1 MSAEYEKDGRVIPKI
16 KISENPVKITNPGEK
31 KLWRIYDK
39 ASGKAVADLISLAHE
54 TYDESKPLTIYDPIN
69 TWKSMTLTDYTM
81 RDLHVQIFKAGECVY
96 ESPSLNEIQKYCE
109 AEMDTFWDQYKRLL
123 NPHRYKVDLSDSLWM
138 LKHSMLQ
145 NYKRG

>member
-1 MSAEYEKDGRVIPKI
+1 
-16 KISENPVKITNPGEK
+16 
-31 KLWRIYDK
+31 
-39 ASGKAVADLISLAHE
+39 
-54 TYDESKPLTIYDPIN
+54 
-69 TWKSMTLTDYTM
+69 MTLTDYTM
-81 RDLHVQIFKAGECVY
+81 RDLHVQIFKSGECVY

-109 AEMDTFWDQYKRLL
+109 SEMDTFWDQYKRLL